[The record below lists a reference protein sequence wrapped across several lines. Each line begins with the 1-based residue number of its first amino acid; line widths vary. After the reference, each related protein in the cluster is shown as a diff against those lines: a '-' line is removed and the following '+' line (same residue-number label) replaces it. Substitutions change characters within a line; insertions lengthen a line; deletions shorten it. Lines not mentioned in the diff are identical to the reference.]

1 MFGEALTATQTFAE
15 RILTMKGVKF
25 WEQLIGA

>member
-1 MFGEALTATQTFAE
+1 MFGEALIATRTFTE

-25 WEQLIGA
+25 WDVRTGA